1 MKLAI
6 VTGASK
12 GLGRALIDILIKKDF
27 LTIGC
32 GRSFCQLPKEAIYFQ
47 TDLSLVPEFIKDFD
61 NIWSL
66 VEGKRFKEII
76 LINNAALLRP
86 IGRLENCNAL
96 ELTKQLKVNTIAP
109 LLINQWLLQKT
120 QNFSGRAV
128 SISVSSGA
136 AVNPCPESSGYCM
149 SKAAVPMMSRC
160 LAEEEKNT
168 IYKQRRFEIWDFSPG
183 TMDTEMQEL
192 IRTEGNKNYEHIKK
206 CVDLKSKEN
215 LKNPVLVAQRL
226 VALLEKPQEN
236 ATIQE

>member
-12 GLGRALIDILIKKDF
+12 GLGRALIDPLIKKNY

-32 GRSFCQLPKEAIYFQ
+32 GRSFCQLSKEAIYFQ
-47 TDLSLVPEFIKDFD
+47 TDLALVPEFIKDFD

-66 VEGKRFKEII
+66 VEGKSFQEII
-76 LINNAALLRP
+76 LINNAALLKP
-86 IGRLENCNAL
+86 IGRLEKCNAL
-96 ELTKQLKVNTIAP
+96 ELVKQLKVNTIAP

-120 QNFSGRAV
+120 QNFSGRVV
-128 SISVSSGA
+128 SIGVSSGA

-160 LAEEEKNT
+160 LAEEEKYT
-168 IYKQRRFEIWDFSPG
+168 IHKQRKFEIWDFSPG

-192 IRTEGNKNYEHIKK
+192 IRTEGNENYSHIKK
-206 CVDLKSKEN
+206 CLDLKNKGN
-215 LKNPVLVAQRL
+215 LKNPALVAQQL
-226 VALLEKPQEN
+226 VALLGRPQEN
-236 ATIQE
+236 ATVQE